1 MDWFGRLES
10 RRDKGFADIN
20 LQGVGTKQV
29 AAAHDVGDA
38 HVEVVHGDGQLVG
51 VDAVRTAD
59 DGVADVLGEV
69 VMLVAEHFVVE
80 GDGGVV
86 GGDAQRMA
94 VAFGEALF
102 YVLRVVGDV
111 VAACS
116 RVYGETVAFL
126 RCRCGADIGARAEA
140 RVYERCRAGGVY
152 GVAGSG
158 AVGIGIVG
166 IDADSADFIADFVN
180 TEVAEQIERFL
191 I

>member
-1 MDWFGRLES
+1 
-10 RRDKGFADIN
+10 
-20 LQGVGTKQV
+20 
-29 AAAHDVGDA
+29 
-38 HVEVVHGDGQLVG
+38 
-51 VDAVRTAD
+51 
-59 DGVADVLGEV
+59 
-69 VMLVAEHFVVE
+69 
-80 GDGGVV
+80 
-86 GGDAQRMA
+86 MA

-140 RVYERCRAGGVY
+140 RVYERCHAGGVY